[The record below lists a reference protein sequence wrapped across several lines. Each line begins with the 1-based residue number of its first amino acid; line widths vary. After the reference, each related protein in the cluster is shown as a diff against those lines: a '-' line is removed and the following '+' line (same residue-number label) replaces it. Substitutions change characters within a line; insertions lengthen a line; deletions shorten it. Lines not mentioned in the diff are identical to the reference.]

1 MNVPPQKPQGRTFV
15 VVQLNIRYE
24 KELGKEK
31 ALLISL
37 MIMLVQAI
45 ISSFL
50 RSFSHLTST
59 IHRFQYSCLRFST
72 ILLSHPWWNEFFSL
86 TSESSRHLLP
96 NAAFTPCRNYRNSEM
111 TTRDILLIAFHVVG
125 LSSAKMNLAA
135 VTWYICH
142 WSKS

>member
-37 MIMLVQAI
+37 MNMLVQAI

-50 RSFSHLTST
+50 RSFSHFNKYNTQISVQLLEIFNNVTITS
-59 IHRFQYSCLRFST
+59 
-72 ILLSHPWWNEFFSL
+72 
-86 TSESSRHLLP
+86 
-96 NAAFTPCRNYRNSEM
+96 M
-111 TTRDILLIAFHVVG
+111 M
-125 LSSAKMNLAA
+125 K
-135 VTWYICH
+135 
-142 WSKS
+142 